1 MKKLNIKQ
9 ISEKLGRYVVKVGNT
24 FTIKGDFLGFA
35 EMVIFIEDLHDL
47 ILANYKLDKFK
58 ITYTLAGC
66 KPVTKDFK
74 RYTEA
79 HEAPSLTAQDLPG
92 ARYNDN
98 AEKEKY

>member
-1 MKKLNIKQ
+1 MKKLNIND

-35 EMVIFIEDLHDL
+35 EMIIFVDDLEQL
-47 ILANYKLDKFK
+47 ILDNYKLDKFK

-74 RYTEA
+74 RYKEA
-79 HEAPSLTAQDLPG
+79 HEAPSLTVQDLPG
-92 ARYNDN
+92 ARYNTEN
-98 AEKEKY
+98 EKY